1 MRNVSINDR
10 TTPLSPIIKSE
21 PVNQDQPLDFSKR
34 VRHSADDDSLRK
46 VSEDSAVGD
55 LGRKSPHA
63 AAATPAVSESDH
75 RTLIGEPRVGM
86 PTINSFLPQTTMAA
100 GMGMF
105 YPGAHVFPNFM
116 APGFPP
122 MWPNPMAAAAMMQ
135 QQQEAARKLLQQT
148 ASNKSAQVRQ
158 FGATRHLLGKDSLP
172 FPAGIRNFPAI
183 PPTGLMA
190 TNTAPSMM
198 GNIVPDPTILA
209 EALKSHEEMYNAY
222 KQQVSLSHCCVM
234 SCCWLPVQ
242 EVPSVGPFQLV

>member
-34 VRHSADDDSLRK
+34 VRHSAEDDSLRK

-63 AAATPAVSESDH
+63 VSATSAVSEGEH
-75 RTLIGEPRVGM
+75 RNLIGEPRVVVPG
-86 PTINSFLPQTTMAA
+86 INSFLPQTAMP

-105 YPGAHVFPNFM
+105 YPNTHVFPNFM

-135 QQQEAARKLLQQT
+135 QHQEAARKLLQQT
-148 ASNKSAQVRQ
+148 ANNKSSPIRP
-158 FGATRHLLGKDSLP
+158 FGAARNFLGKDTLP
-172 FPAGIRNFPAI
+172 MAGGIRNLPPI
-183 PPTGLMA
+183 PSATGLMTSGA
-190 TNTAPSMM
+190 TPNMM
-198 GNIVPDPTILA
+198 GNVVPDPTILA

-222 KQQVSLSHCCVM
+222 KQQVSILCHHQGGGCGYGGREELNFCCN
-234 SCCWLPVQ
+234 
-242 EVPSVGPFQLV
+242 E